1 MELSQFTDY
10 SLRVLIYVGVRGE
23 QVSVREIAESYSI
36 SQHHLVKV
44 VHQLAKLGFLKTLR
58 GRNGGITLGRD
69 PGEIRAGDVVRGV
82 ESFGLAECFPERGGG
97 CVIDGTCLLK
107 GALAK
112 ARGAFLAEL
121 DKLTIADLIVPR
133 ERLLEALGS
142 VGLKAGR

>member
-23 QVSVREIAESYSI
+23 QVSVREIAESYAI

-69 PGEIRAGDVVRGV
+69 PGDIRVGDVVRGV
-82 ESFGLAECFPERGGG
+82 EGFGLVECFPERGGD
-97 CVIDGTCLLK
+97 CLIDGTCLLK

-112 ARGAFLAEL
+112 ARKAFLAEL

-133 ERLLEALGS
+133 GRLQAAFGWVKLEA
-142 VGLKAGR
+142 GR